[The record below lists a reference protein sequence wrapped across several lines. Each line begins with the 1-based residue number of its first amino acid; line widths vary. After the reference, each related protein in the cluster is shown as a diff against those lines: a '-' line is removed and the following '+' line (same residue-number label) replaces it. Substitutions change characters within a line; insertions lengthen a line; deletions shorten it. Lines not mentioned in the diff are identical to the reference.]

1 MPILS
6 KFKIISIKSSLA
18 RQLEERENKL
28 FVELQAKA
36 KESKQWSIQSQESK
50 ITQKLNINHAAS
62 ALFLHN

>member
-36 KESKQWSIQSQESK
+36 KESKQ
-50 ITQKLNINHAAS
+50 
-62 ALFLHN
+62 